1 MRDLMGV
8 GGLGKEE
15 EILAE
20 IKSSTVK
27 SWGGR
32 HSWDLEDK
40 VGVLG
45 GQMRQRCAGL
55 GTHRS
60 SL

>member
-1 MRDLMGV
+1 M
-8 GGLGKEE
+8 GKEE

-20 IKSSTVK
+20 IKSSTIK

-45 GQMRQRCAGL
+45 GQMRQRRAGL